1 MSTPTYWRKDPERF
15 YLVEIIYIKESLS
28 EERIAFF
35 FNERGRGGGDCLLTT
50 TNDFFSSL
58 K

>member
-35 FNERGRGGGDCLLTT
+35 FNERGKGGGIAY
-50 TNDFFSSL
+50 
-58 K
+58 